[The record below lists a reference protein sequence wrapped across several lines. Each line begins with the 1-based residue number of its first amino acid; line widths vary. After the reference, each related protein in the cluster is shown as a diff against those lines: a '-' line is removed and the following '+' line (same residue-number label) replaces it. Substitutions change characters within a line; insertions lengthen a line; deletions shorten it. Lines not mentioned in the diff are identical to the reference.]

1 MSMVR
6 LTIDGSEVEVPAG
19 TTILQ
24 AAEKAGINIP
34 ILCYHKRLPPIESCN
49 MCIVEIEGEKEP
61 VCSCSTAV
69 ADGLVVTTDSK
80 SLHEQ
85 RTASLKKI
93 LEHHPLDC
101 PICDRAGECDLQD
114 IVYAFGIDEAP
125 FEPRKEKRDDTYST
139 TLIRHWAERCIT
151 CGRCVSACKDVKGI
165 GVLDIQGEEENKRLV
180 IVDADK
186 CVSCGECLFVCPT
199 GALTENLSR
208 YKGRP
213 WMVDRVMTT
222 CTYCGCGCNLELNVM
237 DNRVVGVTT
246 DVDIYPNLG
255 SLCVKGRFG
264 YEFVEDESR
273 LKTPLIR
280 ENGVLRE
287 ASWEEALDTVA
298 EKFKSIRDTH
308 GPDSIG
314 GLASAKVTNEEN
326 YLFQKFMRA
335 VIGTNNVDHCAR
347 L

>member
-1 MSMVR
+1 MVR
-6 LTIDGSEVEVPAG
+6 LTIDGSEVEVPEG

-61 VCSCSTAV
+61 VRSCSTAV
-69 ADGLVVTTDSK
+69 AEGLIVTTDSK

-85 RTASLKKI
+85 RTANLKKI
-93 LEHHPLDC
+93 LKHHPLDC
-101 PICDRAGECDLQD
+101 PICDRAGECDLQN

-125 FEPRKEKRDDTYST
+125 YEPRKEKRDDTYST

-151 CGRCVSACKDVKGI
+151 CGRCVSACRDVKGI

-208 YKGRP
+208 YKSRP
-213 WMVDRVMTT
+213 WMVDRVQTT
-222 CTYCGCGCNLELNVM
+222 CTYCGCGCQLELNVM
-237 DNRVVGVTT
+237 DNRVVRVTT
-246 DVDIYPNLG
+246 DIDTIPNRG

-264 YEFVEDESR
+264 YEFIGDEGR
-273 LKTPLIR
+273 LKKPLIK
-280 ENGVLRE
+280 ENGTFRE
-287 ASWEEALDTVA
+287 ASWEEALETVA
-298 EKFKSIRDTH
+298 ERFGSIREKH
-308 GPDSIG
+308 GPDSLA

>member
-34 ILCYHKRLPPIESCN
+34 TLCYHKRLPAIGSCN

-61 VCSCSTAV
+61 VCSCDTAV
-69 ADGLVVTTDSK
+69 KDGLVVTTDSK
-80 SLHEQ
+80 PLHEQ
-85 RTASLKKI
+85 RTANLKKI
-93 LEHHPLDC
+93 LKHHPLDC
-101 PICDRAGECDLQD
+101 PICDRAGECELQD
-114 IVYAFGIDEAP
+114 IVYEFGIDEAP
-125 FEPRKEKRDDTYST
+125 YEPRKEKRDDTYST

-165 GVLDIQGEEENKRLV
+165 GVLDIQGEEEDKRLV
-180 IVDADK
+180 VVDADK

-208 YKGRP
+208 IKGRP

-280 ENGVLRE
+280 ENGALRE

-298 EKFKSIRDTH
+298 GKFKSIRDTH

>member
-6 LTIDGSEVEVPAG
+6 LTIDGNEIEVSAG

-69 ADGLVVTTDSK
+69 AGGLVVTTDSK

-213 WMVDRVMTT
+213 WMIDRVQTT
-222 CTYCGCGCNLELNVM
+222 CTYCGCGCQLDLNVM

-246 DVDIYPNLG
+246 DVDIKPNHG

-264 YEFVEDESR
+264 YEFIEDESR
-273 LKTPLIR
+273 LKKPLIK